1 MAEVEVPPAAGPPG
15 RRRRGFAPRYSG
27 WLTLP
32 ALAYFT
38 VFFLGPMAVLVV
50 FAFARQSLTQFG
62 KIDYG
67 VHTETFHGVFDSL
80 YYTVFWH
87 TLIMAG
93 AGTLFTILFGYPL
106 AYWMARYLTGGKKS
120 LALVAIVIPFL
131 TSFLIRTY
139 SWLVILDPQ
148 GYLARG
154 LRSLGLVGRFDVLF
168 TWKAIGIGLIYN
180 YLPLLVLPVYAS
192 LERMDWSLVE
202 AATDLGATPARAFR
216 QVTLRLTLPGLI
228 TGTLLVFIPMCGEYV
243 VPEVLGGGNFQF
255 VGSIIASNF
264 LDAQNQP
271 FGSALSLALMAVL
284 SAFVVLY
291 LVIATREEQF
301 GA

>member
-1 MAEVEVPPAAGPPG
+1 MSEVDLPPAAGSRR

-32 ALAYFT
+32 ALLYFT

-50 FAFARQSLTQFG
+50 FAFARQSLTTFG
-62 KIDYG
+62 AIDYG
-67 VHTETFHGVFDSL
+67 VHTETFSGVFDSL

-93 AGTLFTILFGYPL
+93 AGTCLTILFGYPL
-106 AYWMARYLTGGKKS
+106 AYWMARYLTTRKS
-120 LALVAIVIPFL
+120 LALLAIVIPYW

-148 GYLARG
+148 GFLARG
-154 LRSLGLVGRFDVLF
+154 LRAIGLVGQFNVLF
-168 TWKAIGIGLIYN
+168 TWKAIGIGLVYN

-202 AATDLGATPARAFR
+202 AATDLGATPTRAFR

-243 VPEVLGGGNFQF
+243 IPEILGGGNFQF
-255 VGSIIASNF
+255 VGSIIGSNF

-271 FGSALSLALMAVL
+271 FGSALSLALMGVL

-291 LVIATREEQF
+291 ILVATREEQF

>member
-1 MAEVEVPPAAGPPG
+1 MSEVDLPPAAGRG
-15 RRRRGFAPRYSG
+15 RRRRRGFAPRYSG

-32 ALAYFT
+32 ALLYFT

-50 FAFARQSLTQFG
+50 FAFARQSLTTFG
-62 KIDYG
+62 SIDYG
-67 VHTETFHGVFDSL
+67 VHTETFSGVFDSL

-87 TLIMAG
+87 TLLMAG
-93 AGTLFTILFGYPL
+93 AGTLCTILFGYPL
-106 AYWMARYLTGGKKS
+106 AYWMARYLTRWKS
-120 LALVAIVIPFL
+120 LALLAIVVPYW

-148 GYLARG
+148 GFLARG
-154 LRSLGLVGRFDVLF
+154 LRALGLVGRFDVLF
-168 TWKAIGIGLIYN
+168 TWKAIGIGLVYN

-243 VPEVLGGGNFQF
+243 IPEILGGGNFQF
-255 VGSIIASNF
+255 VGSIIGSNF

-271 FGSALSLALMAVL
+271 FGSALSLALMGVL

-291 LVIATREEQF
+291 ILVATREEQF